1 MIGSSVGFSFV
12 VTSVSLVVPE
22 DSVGAVVDSSSP
34 DEIIEE
40 VQHSCNIVLFYFF
53 SKKNYNKITFSLFA
67 LIAKITI
74 NDSDG
79 YKC

>member
-1 MIGSSVGFSFV
+1 MIGSSVGFPFV

-40 VQHSCNIVLFYFF
+40 VQHSFYIVLIYFF
-53 SKKNYNKITFSLFA
+53 SKKNYYKITFPCLPSLPR
-67 LIAKITI
+67 
-74 NDSDG
+74 
-79 YKC
+79 

>member
-1 MIGSSVGFSFV
+1 MIGSSVGFSFM

-53 SKKNYNKITFSLFA
+53 SKKNYNKITFLYLPSLPR
-67 LIAKITI
+67 
-74 NDSDG
+74 
-79 YKC
+79 